1 MWWNTRHIKEHFNIM
16 DAIYDDAR
24 IDNFVRAMGWT
35 YAEYRDNV
43 DWVEDLI
50 RGYYNDEEVPLL
62 WYELIYGSQL
72 YGSIV

>member
-1 MWWNTRHIKEHFNIM
+1 M

-24 IDNFVRAMGWT
+24 IDTFVRAMGWT

-50 RGYYNDEEVPLL
+50 RSYYNDEEVPLL
-62 WYELIYGSQL
+62 WYEHLYCEHL
-72 YGSIV
+72 YGQYNMDIYHVNHII

>member
-72 YGSIV
+72 YESIV

>member
-1 MWWNTRHIKEHFNIM
+1 M

-24 IDNFVRAMGWT
+24 IDTFVRAMGWT

-62 WYELIYGSQL
+62 WYEQ
-72 YGSIV
+72 